1 VTAGSL
7 QLQPPAIG
15 HEPLTP
21 TAVRELLERQSVLL
35 RLTLH
40 ELRRPLG
47 VAGGYLSMIQEG
59 SLGPAPESPQAQQ
72 GLAAM
77 AGALQEMGSL
87 IDGLAAVAMQEDRAS
102 LHRRPSRLRMVAA
115 SAVAAVEHQAR
126 SRQVVVV
133 QTGPD
138 VEVEVDAERL
148 RVALVNLIANAIR
161 HSPAGATVQVGVQ
174 LDANAMTITVRD
186 DGPGI
191 RPSDAAHIFDPWY
204 QGSGASSGLGL
215 GLWIVRRIVEW
226 HGGQVTLTSMPG
238 QGATFCVVLPCSG
251 DIAGSR
257 R

>member
-1 VTAGSL
+1 MTAGCI
-7 QLQPPAIG
+7 QLQSPPIG
-15 HEPLTP
+15 NEPLTP
-21 TAVRELLERQSVLL
+21 TAVRELLERQSVLF
-35 RLTLH
+35 RLTVH

-47 VAGGYLSMIQEG
+47 VAGGYLSMIQDG
-59 SLGPAPESPQAQQ
+59 SLGPPPESPQAQQ

-102 LHRRPSRLRMVAA
+102 LRRRLSRLRMVAA
-115 SAVAAVEHQAR
+115 SAVAAVEHEVR

-138 VEVEVDAERL
+138 VEAEVDAERL

-161 HSPAGATVQVGVQ
+161 HSPTGATVEIALQ
-174 LDANAMTITVRD
+174 LDANAVTIAVSD
-186 DGPGI
+186 NGPGI
-191 RPSDAAHIFDPWY
+191 LPADAAHIFDPWY
-204 QGSGASSGLGL
+204 RGTGASSGLGL

-226 HGGQVTLTSMPG
+226 HGGQVTLKSVPG
-238 QGATFCVVLPCSG
+238 HGATFCVVLPWSG
-251 DIAGSR
+251 DRAGGR

>member
-1 VTAGSL
+1 MTAESL
-7 QLQPPAIG
+7 QFRSPAIG
-15 HEPLTP
+15 HESLTP

-59 SLGPAPESPQAQQ
+59 SLGPPPESPHAQQ
-72 GLAAM
+72 GLAAV
-77 AGALQEMGSL
+77 AGALQEMGAL
-87 IDGLAAVAMQEDRAS
+87 IDGLAAVAMQEDQAS
-102 LHRRPSRLRMVAA
+102 LRRRPSRLRTVAA
-115 SAVAAVEHQAR
+115 SAVEAVEQEAR

-133 QTGPD
+133 QMGPD
-138 VEVEVDAERL
+138 VEAEVDGERL

-161 HSPAGATVQVGVQ
+161 HSPTGATVEVGVQ
-174 LDANAMTITVRD
+174 HDANAVTIVVSD

-191 RPSDAAHIFDPWY
+191 LPADAAHIFDPWY
-204 QGSGASSGLGL
+204 RGAGASSGLGL

-226 HGGQVTLTSMPG
+226 HGGQVTLESAPG
-238 QGATFCVVLPCSG
+238 HGATFCVVLPRSG
-251 DIAGSR
+251 DIGGSR

>member
-1 VTAGSL
+1 MTAGCL
-7 QLQPPAIG
+7 QLQSPAVD
-15 HEPLTP
+15 HESLTP

-59 SLGPAPESPQAQQ
+59 SLGPSPESPQAQQ

-77 AGALQEMGSL
+77 AGALQEMGAL
-87 IDGLAAVAMQEDRAS
+87 VDGLAAVAMQEDRAS
-102 LHRRPSRLRMVAA
+102 LRCRPTRLGTVAA
-115 SAVAAVEHQAR
+115 SAVAAVEHEAR

-138 VEVEVDAERL
+138 VEAEVDGERL

-161 HSPAGATVQVGVQ
+161 HSPTGATVEVGVQ
-174 LDANAMTITVRD
+174 LCANAVMIAVSD

-191 RPSDAAHIFDPWY
+191 VPADATHIFDPWY
-204 QGSGASSGLGL
+204 QGAGASSGLGL

-226 HGGQVTLTSMPG
+226 HGGRVTLESAPG
-238 QGATFCVVLPCSG
+238 HGATFCVVLPRSG
-251 DIAGSR
+251 DIGGSR